1 MASLPT
7 TEPTPVNTSSS
18 PGTSSEE
25 PGSPLTPIE
34 DTFSTFVDSNNPP
47 DARPIFIPKPNNPN
61 INNIG
66 WASASLKA
74 YRTQAREAV
83 ESAVAFFRAYEDHW
97 AAKLL
102 LKDQLKSV
110 KDTRTKAEAR
120 KGKKQKEKEQE
131 KKDTLKS
138 DADALENSNLAVQY
152 DVTQASIIW
161 PKQPQIPKLDRPQPN
176 PRNPILLQLAAFTLL
191 PLCHEHASPFLIC
204 RYRVFFQRHQSLPT
218 NVVLGIQGDL
228 IVMRVGSKNIENVV
242 NARKGDSGRIR
253 TLAQRGG
260 RDRVEKTID
269 EAGHLIQPLYHSGSL
284 AQSSEK
290 IILMSCLSQD
300 SNTLFEILLS
310 QLVEHG
316 FWFWRQQLPNPVFFK
331 SPAVSPY
338 QTYSRKRTN
347 DTEAEDCNDAAALDS
362 STSTPYDKKEK
373 YRAVAGPDQM
383 KFDQLMREVQELKKA
398 NMFLTSRVTVAEQKA
413 EELTASAEEAYVTI
427 SMMDSENKELH
438 SQIAA
443 SEMDVDR
450 SVQENQPGQSRR
462 TGEPEDPSIAVLS
475 SAKEN
480 QANQQQ
486 QVPQMDADR
495 IAQIR
500 VNSSDKCYQI
510 QEKEQALQN
519 ALTENQWFRQQIDAT
534 RLVCTALNLP
544 QEERE
549 IEILELRNQAKSR
562 RTSPNSPN
570 APPQTPSATESMNMD
585 MDPSSDGTPSSSGP
599 LSSSTPAGPSSST
612 GSSSSSTPT
621 GSTSSSGPS
630 SSSTPTGF
638 TSSSGSSSRGSGL
651 DYHAIIRETIAATM
665 AAQATQGSPST
676 TPRSSKRKN
685 QMPKLG
691 SVAYR
696 DQLKKNALDSIS
708 DDDERAWRNF
718 LRERFRTATGQD
730 TINSFQSYTPIK
742 DHVAKAFED
751 GTGLGPTGDTK
762 HRLYFGTNYSRSA
775 WNKIVI
781 NNILQTVPGQRQ
793 ELRYQLCDL
802 DIDIQ
807 SAMLWDFIKQA
818 QVSWF
823 QKFERRKRDIASLLE
838 KAEPNSLDRT
848 HLQRTKDVL
857 LTLGV
862 DGQSSEES
870 GEEDTFLVTV
880 PHYRRRII
888 TSMMSD
894 LDKHAKDL
902 SKEQWLVSKR
912 AMPRPKH
919 IRERSNKISTR
930 TTKKGLPRSLYHR
943 QFLQQLP
950 PSLLER
956 LHVDSKETPNFE
968 QWALAVQADSD
979 SDSDEDI

>member
-1 MASLPT
+1 MVFGFGGSNSPT
-7 TEPTPVNTSSS
+7 QSSSS
-18 PGTSSEE
+18 P
-25 PGSPLTPIE
+25 
-34 DTFSTFVDSNNPP
+34 
-47 DARPIFIPKPNNPN
+47 
-61 INNIG
+61 
-66 WASASLKA
+66 
-74 YRTQAREAV
+74 
-83 ESAVAFFRAYEDHW
+83 
-97 AAKLL
+97 
-102 LKDQLKSV
+102 
-110 KDTRTKAEAR
+110 
-120 KGKKQKEKEQE
+120 
-131 KKDTLKS
+131 
-138 DADALENSNLAVQY
+138 
-152 DVTQASIIW
+152 
-161 PKQPQIPKLDRPQPN
+161 QPFP
-176 PRNPILLQLAAFTLL
+176 
-191 PLCHEHASPFLIC
+191 
-204 RYRVFFQRHQSLPT
+204 
-218 NVVLGIQGDL
+218 
-228 IVMRVGSKNIENVV
+228 
-242 NARKGDSGRIR
+242 
-253 TLAQRGG
+253 
-260 RDRVEKTID
+260 
-269 EAGHLIQPLYHSGSL
+269 
-284 AQSSEK
+284 
-290 IILMSCLSQD
+290 
-300 SNTLFEILLS
+300 
-310 QLVEHG
+310 
-316 FWFWRQQLPNPVFFK
+316 
-331 SPAVSPY
+331 PY

-462 TGEPEDPSIAVLS
+462 TGEPEDPSIAVL
-475 SAKEN
+475 EN

-495 IAQIR
+495 IAQI
-500 VNSSDKCYQI
+500 I

-534 RLVCTALNLP
+534 KCQRDQALKDK
-544 QEERE
+544 EERE

-718 LRERFRTATGQD
+718 LQERFRTATGQD
-730 TINSFQSYTPIK
+730 TINSFQSYTPIE

-818 QVSWF
+818 QVSWVRF
-823 QKFERRKRDIASLLE
+823 HPRLVDDKAETTVEARTRAIEYNKRRSKFERRKRDIASLLE

>member
-1 MASLPT
+1 MPRTRKS
-7 TEPTPVNTSSS
+7 
-18 PGTSSEE
+18 
-25 PGSPLTPIE
+25 
-34 DTFSTFVDSNNPP
+34 
-47 DARPIFIPKPNNPN
+47 IP
-61 INNIG
+61 
-66 WASASLKA
+66 
-74 YRTQAREAV
+74 
-83 ESAVAFFRAYEDHW
+83 
-97 AAKLL
+97 
-102 LKDQLKSV
+102 
-110 KDTRTKAEAR
+110 
-120 KGKKQKEKEQE
+120 
-131 KKDTLKS
+131 
-138 DADALENSNLAVQY
+138 
-152 DVTQASIIW
+152 
-161 PKQPQIPKLDRPQPN
+161 
-176 PRNPILLQLAAFTLL
+176 
-191 PLCHEHASPFLIC
+191 HASVSFQVRGFLISTTNATTRIKVSTESTPRAIMIC

-290 IILMSCLSQD
+290 IIPILSSLISTD
-300 SNTLFEILLS
+300 PNSSSMVFGFGGSNSPTQSSSSPQLF
-310 QLVEHG
+310 
-316 FWFWRQQLPNPVFFK
+316 P
-331 SPAVSPY
+331 PY

-383 KFDQLMREVQELKKA
+383 KFDQ
-398 NMFLTSRVTVAEQKA
+398 
-413 EELTASAEEAYVTI
+413 
-427 SMMDSENKELH
+427 DSENKELH

-462 TGEPEDPSIAVLS
+462 TGEPEDPSIAVLRKGEPS
-475 SAKEN
+475 
-480 QANQQQ
+480 QQQ

-534 RLVCTALNLP
+534 KCQRDQALKDK
-544 QEERE
+544 EERE

-570 APPQTPSATESMNMD
+570 APPQTPSATEMTAP
-585 MDPSSDGTPSSSGP
+585 PSHP

-818 QVSWF
+818 QVSWVRF
-823 QKFERRKRDIASLLE
+823 HPRLVDD
-838 KAEPNSLDRT
+838 KAETTVEART
-848 HLQRTKDVL
+848 RAIEWSVIGGVGGRGYVLGHCPTLSTADHNKYDVGSRQARQRSVEGTMACEQESNAATKTHPREVE
-857 LTLGV
+857 
-862 DGQSSEES
+862 QNQ
-870 GEEDTFLVTV
+870 
-880 PHYRRRII
+880 H
-888 TSMMSD
+888 
-894 LDKHAKDL
+894 KDD
-902 SKEQWLVSKR
+902 
-912 AMPRPKH
+912 
-919 IRERSNKISTR
+919 
-930 TTKKGLPRSLYHR
+930 KKGLPRSLYHR